1 MFGDQW
7 ICPCGTH
14 NIFLRANC
22 RDCGIARGADA
33 KTETA
38 EEIIGRGPSTLL
50 SPAEHR
56 SGALNTLLD
65 RVACRARDI
74 YYRRNPAPGLK
85 PWDEIG
91 AIEQNV
97 WKPYAEAAIEAA
109 GEICAADVLRQVRQ
123 LEVNRQ

>member
-14 NIFLRANC
+14 NIFLREHC
-22 RDCGIARGADA
+22 RDCGIARGPGA

-38 EEIIGRGPSTLL
+38 EEIIGRGPSTLPVQADRCPGSL
-50 SPAEHR
+50 K
-56 SGALNTLLD
+56 TLLD

-74 YYRRNPAPGLK
+74 YYERNPAPGLK

-109 GEICAADVLRQVRQ
+109 GEICATDVLRQVRQ
-123 LEVNRQ
+123 LERT